1 MTVATNSAKH
11 GRSVPAWQPSAR
23 TAWLFAMITVLAVG
37 ATLVMVFRPSAA
49 NSGNP
54 NGAIGSAAQAS
65 TTSPVRTEPS
75 SSATGGIDG
84 GDLAGSGSSS
94 AVSGNG
100 SGAAF
105 AGEVPALGMPAE
117 GGPQSVPRQSAG
129 LASAPSGEAGAITS
143 AVSDPPGAVASVL
156 VPRSDPTYAVV
167 VYGGS
172 TPTYVLLQQ
181 GGGISPAGN
190 DQVSSPG
197 AAWTELGQGQSQLPC
212 IYSLPLNVVSALAGM
227 MQFCG

>member
-11 GRSVPAWQPSAR
+11 GRSPSAWQPSAR
-23 TAWLFAMITVLAVG
+23 TAWLFAMLAMLAVG
-37 ATLVMVFRPSAA
+37 AVLAMVFRPSDAT
-49 NSGNP
+49 SDNP
-54 NGAIGSAAQAS
+54 DGAIGSTARAS
-65 TTSPVRTEPS
+65 TTGPVRAEPS
-75 SSATGGIDG
+75 SSASGGTDG
-84 GDLAGSGSSS
+84 GDLPGSGSSP
-94 AVSGNG
+94 AVSGTG

-105 AGEVPALGMPAE
+105 AGEMPALGMPAE
-117 GGPQSVPRQSAG
+117 GGPQSEALQSAG
-129 LASAPSGEAGAITS
+129 LASAPSGETGAITS

-172 TPTYVLLQQ
+172 TPTFVLLQQ

-190 DQVSSPG
+190 DEISSAG
-197 AAWTELGQGQSQLPC
+197 AWTELGQGSPQLPC